1 MPAAAGSRASF
12 LIYAGHHP
20 LKDGPNNS
28 DIPMRDMHKT
38 TSTRRLG
45 AFLLLTSALA
55 FPVGAFAQD
64 EVADP
69 AADPALE
76 EEAPAD
82 DVDISLPGSNT
93 IIVTGRINRDP
104 TRASTQVISV
114 LSSEQIARTGEGDIA
129 GALGRVTGLSVQGQ
143 GFVYVRGLGDRYSLA
158 LLNGLPLPSPQPLS
172 RVVPLDIFP
181 TNIVASS
188 LVQKTYSANFPGE
201 FGGGVINLTTRAIPE
216 ESFLSIS
223 GGLSG
228 DTETTFHNG
237 LSYYG
242 SDFDWFGFDDGTRD
256 VPPALASFF
265 ASGERLS
272 DLSIEEQGDIA
283 KDLGNPNLILLQK
296 IGEMPANWSAGITA
310 GTATDVFGDGRFGVV
325 LTGSISNKWR
335 TREITSQSVNAAFDL
350 TSDFTDLVTDNRVL
364 VNALLGFGL
373 ELGDH
378 TFRWT
383 NLFIRDTVK
392 QATLSQGEDVLDED
406 DVQQQQTNWQER
418 QLLNS
423 QLVAEL
429 EFGDLGVD
437 LRGGFARTE
446 REAPYEYTFT
456 YVRQNSSSPVG
467 NLFVNL
473 LNRQTGDASVVFS
486 DLKENLW
493 YGGIDL
499 SYPLADWLSATV
511 GYSYTDTQRYSE
523 RREFLF
529 NADNNFPG
537 GVGLLRPDLLLG
549 DAIID
554 FYNIGLIES
563 TQTDPA
569 FEAALTIHGG
579 YGKLQIEPLDS
590 VSIDVG
596 VRYETADQSVVPA
609 QVFTVPTNSGASTF
623 LSNDYWLPGAT
634 VTWQVSDQLQLRAN
648 ASRTIARP
656 QFRELIFQTYYDPE
670 TNRQFNG
677 NPFLVDSELT
687 NYELRAEFY
696 PGRGSQVSAAGFYKK
711 IENPIEAFSSFSDN
725 SQLTRFA
732 NAPQAT
738 LYGAEVDVQ
747 HTVDLMDMGGFFETK
762 ELVLFA
768 NYTWTQS
775 EIEVAPGDVT
785 RVFPSADAP
794 ASNFFQDGVPLTGQ
808 SDHLANFQVSLEDV
822 DRLQQFTVL
831 VNYASKRVTSRGTSG
846 LPDIVENPGLTLDLV
861 MRQGLDLFG
870 LESELKLE
878 ARNITGRD
886 NFEYQSDGTQR
897 VEINSYR
904 VGTSF
909 SASLSVDF

>member
-1 MPAAAGSRASF
+1 M
-12 LIYAGHHP
+12 
-20 LKDGPNNS
+20 
-28 DIPMRDMHKT
+28 
-38 TSTRRLG
+38 
-45 AFLLLTSALA
+45 
-55 FPVGAFAQD
+55 
-64 EVADP
+64 
-69 AADPALE
+69 
-76 EEAPAD
+76 
-82 DVDISLPGSNT
+82 
-93 IIVTGRINRDP
+93 
-104 TRASTQVISV
+104 
-114 LSSEQIARTGEGDIA
+114 
-129 GALGRVTGLSVQGQ
+129 
-143 GFVYVRGLGDRYSLA
+143 
-158 LLNGLPLPSPQPLS
+158 
-172 RVVPLDIFP
+172 
-181 TNIVASS
+181 
-188 LVQKTYSANFPGE
+188 
-201 FGGGVINLTTRAIPE
+201 
-216 ESFLSIS
+216 
-223 GGLSG
+223 
-228 DTETTFHNG
+228 
-237 LSYYG
+237 
-242 SDFDWFGFDDGTRD
+242 
-256 VPPALASFF
+256 
-265 ASGERLS
+265 
-272 DLSIEEQGDIA
+272 
-283 KDLGNPNLILLQK
+283 
-296 IGEMPANWSAGITA
+296 
-310 GTATDVFGDGRFGVV
+310 
-325 LTGSISNKWR
+325 
-335 TREITSQSVNAAFDL
+335 
-350 TSDFTDLVTDNRVL
+350 
-364 VNALLGFGL
+364 
-373 ELGDH
+373 
-378 TFRWT
+378 
-383 NLFIRDTVK
+383 
-392 QATLSQGEDVLDED
+392 
-406 DVQQQQTNWQER
+406 
-418 QLLNS
+418 
-423 QLVAEL
+423 

-623 LSNDYWLPGAT
+623 LSNEYWLPGAT

-822 DRLQQFTVL
+822 ERLQQFTVL

-886 NFEYQSDGTQR
+886 NFEYQSNGTQR